1 MKPGEILIDTDAGPI
16 AANTGREAV
25 MLLVVNSGDRP
36 VQVGSHY
43 HFFEVNSALH
53 FDRAA
58 AYGMRLNIPAGTAV
72 RFEPGDDK
80 EVSLVA
86 LGGARIVLGGNGLV
100 NGSLDDPAVR
110 DAAHTEVELFGKSST
125 SGKHI
130 GATT

>member
-1 MKPGEILIDTDAGPI
+1 MKPGEILIDRDAAPI
-16 AANTGREAV
+16 AANVGREAV
-25 MLLVVNSGDRP
+25 TLLVVNSGDRP

-43 HFFEVNSALH
+43 HFFEVNTALY

-86 LGGARIVLGGNGLV
+86 LAGARVMYGGNGLV

-110 DAAHTEVELFGKSST
+110 EETL
-125 SGKHI
+125 SGLERSKPR
-130 GATT
+130 